1 MDNSI
6 FVDDFEKDLIIKA
19 LKQTEKDKT
28 DLIKPRQIREI
39 VPIERWLE
47 DSFYSGPDA
56 MRIYPYWKDVLCEL
70 FKKDSNYSEVI
81 FSGSI
86 GTGKSTISIYAMLRK
101 LYEMS
106 CYENVA
112 GLYNLMRTSMI
123 AIIYFSVSR
132 TQAELTGYG
141 QMKSIFDS
149 IPYFRKYFNRN
160 EKVNSMIV
168 LPERMLVLSGSD
180 TSHAIGMNL
189 IGSIL
194 DEANFHQGETTNANA
209 GSMQSYSKV
218 ADMYASLVAR
228 GRSRFMFGGKNNSLS
243 CLVSSATHASS
254 FTEKRIQ
261 IAKNDPTNSTLVACP
276 KLWEVKPE
284 GAYSPKRFYVFTGND
299 SMDPKIIESTADIDE
314 VKETLHMSIHNDN
327 IEEGAKKIMELHPD
341 AMVSVPVDFKQDFYN
356 DLFKSLQDLAGV
368 STSPTGVLFS
378 SKPTYN
384 KCISPVC
391 EHPFTRETFTIATR
405 SKIRVEDYLKKD
417 FRFIDP
423 QKPHY
428 IHVDQSKTGDST
440 GLSMVHLDSFR
451 TDEFG
456 YKQPVIFT
464 DFKLRIVPPRK
475 PQEIS
480 ITRVRQF
487 FNFLRDYMHIN
498 IRTIS
503 YDQYASDEALQVL
516 QEEGFNAKYQSVDRT
531 DKAYLNVCNL
541 IYEGRIM
548 DYNYEP
554 FNDEWFYLQHIK
566 EKRKVDH
573 VVGKSKDVSDA
584 WVGAIQNCIDDLKDM
599 GDPSDTGE
607 DYSYTDEN
615 EEDDLEWRLEDLV
628 DVDEYFGEDF
638 M

>member
-6 FVDDFEKDLIIKA
+6 FIDDFEKDLIIKA

-56 MRIYPYWKDVLCEL
+56 MRIYPYWKDILCEL

-81 FSGSI
+81 LSGSI

-254 FTEKRIQ
+254 FTEK
-261 IAKNDPTNSTLVACP
+261 LVACP

-341 AMVSVPVDFKQDFYN
+341 AMVSVPIDFKQDFYN

-607 DYSYTDEN
+607 DYSYIDEN

-628 DVDEYFGEDF
+628 DADEYFGEDF
-638 M
+638 I